1 MAKRKTFIVSELV
14 DMVNG
19 ICKDSAPEME
29 DRRQGAMN
37 VLEAVLHDTGN
48 YRGFRYLLEGE
59 CRGRPGVNYLNNL
72 PHPDP
77 DLRFKDTDR
86 TRVMYF

>member
-1 MAKRKTFIVSELV
+1 MAKRKTFNVSELV

-19 ICKDSAPEME
+19 ICKDSAPDLV

-37 VLEAVLHDTGN
+37 VLEAVLHQTGN
-48 YRGFRYLLEGE
+48 YRGFGYLLKGE
-59 CRGRPGVNYLNNL
+59 CDGNPGVNYLGNL
-72 PHPDP
+72 PHPNY